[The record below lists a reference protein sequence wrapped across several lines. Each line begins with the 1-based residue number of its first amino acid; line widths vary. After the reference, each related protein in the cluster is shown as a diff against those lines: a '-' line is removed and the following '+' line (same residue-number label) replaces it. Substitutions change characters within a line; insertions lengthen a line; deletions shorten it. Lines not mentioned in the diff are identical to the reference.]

1 VIAQL
6 FFGLLLFAT
15 VLGHVANIVTSVS
28 AGRKEFQGESGSNSS
43 RSPMAPRLPPSLP
56 SRDGTLPAARRNC
69 DRPSISLSLSMSV
82 CLRACVHAAFMC
94 IHVHRTFAPR
104 TGSGSEKGNSD
115 STRGSRIRRAARFAR
130 ELRLSD
136 ELLDPQRL
144 R

>member
-43 RSPMAPRLPPSLP
+43 RPPMAPRLPPSLP

-69 DRPSISLSLSMSV
+69 DRPSISLSLSISV
-82 CLRACVHAAFMC
+82 CLRVCGMSIARSRLGPEAEAKRGIPTRLEEAEFDE
-94 IHVHRTFAPR
+94 PR
-104 TGSGSEKGNSD
+104 D
-115 STRGSRIRRAARFAR
+115 SRASCA
-130 ELRLSD
+130 
-136 ELLDPQRL
+136 
-144 R
+144 